1 MTNTALHHIYA
12 PAANSHLFTK
22 IAWNAREC
30 RHPFTTFSRLDLI
43 ANRYLDT
50 VERQEHVAPKHI
62 SGIYQILTST
72 STNYSNI
79 GGILDGHLVTK
90 STYSPT

>member
-1 MTNTALHHIYA
+1 MGDKHCTSPYICTSCKLTSFHKNRG
-12 PAANSHLFTK
+12 
-22 IAWNAREC
+22 NAREC
-30 RHPFTTFSRLDLI
+30 RQPFTTFSRLDLI

-72 STNYSNI
+72 STNYSNVV
-79 GGILDGHLVTK
+79 GTLDGDL
-90 STYSPT
+90 